1 MGHDLKAGNVPSNAI
16 KDMPL
21 KRFPT
26 DSSSEAAL
34 IALNNKENHIKRCQI
49 VCMAKEKEPI

>member
-1 MGHDLKAGNVPSNAI
+1 
-16 KDMPL
+16 MPL

-34 IALNNKENHIKRCQI
+34 IALNNKENHIKKMSDSIHGKRKRAYLESGKHLRGTL
-49 VCMAKEKEPI
+49 M